1 MKYVPSVA
9 KVKLAEIDVADVKET
24 EFALVIAPVELIAST
39 VGTDTKLVPVI
50 VILVASLVITEGL
63 IPVIVGLVSP
73 TVTDPPRLIAEP
85 LIVIALL
92 ANLDVAIAADEFI
105 SALSIEPSSIS
116 DDVRA
121 LSAGFCPTYA
131 IFYSPYELIVSTKLI
146 KTSIALAV
154 SENAFTTS
162 PVCITILLPE
172 SINSKE
178 LPVGIGAPLIT
189 L

>member
-1 MKYVPSVA
+1 M
-9 KVKLAEIDVADVKET
+9 
-24 EFALVIAPVELIAST
+24 
-39 VGTDTKLVPVI
+39 VI
-50 VILVASLVITEGL
+50 VVASLVIVAGVTPVTVGIVAVVTLPPNGTE
-63 IPVIVGLVSP
+63 
-73 TVTDPPRLIAEP
+73 DPF
-85 LIVIALL
+85 IVIALF
-92 ANLDVAIAADEFI
+92 ANFDVAIAADEFI

-116 DDVRA
+116 SDVRA

-131 IFYSPYELIVSTKLI
+131 MCYSPYELIVSTKLT

>member
-1 MKYVPSVA
+1 M
-9 KVKLAEIDVADVKET
+9 AD
-24 EFALVIAPVELIAST
+24 
-39 VGTDTKLVPVI
+39 
-50 VILVASLVITEGL
+50 
-63 IPVIVGLVSP
+63 
-73 TVTDPPRLIAEP
+73 P

-121 LSAGFCPTYA
+121 LSAGFVLHMPC
-131 IFYSPYELIVSTKLI
+131 FYSPYELIVSTKLI